1 MARGGKWVECTPGEE
16 LDPVEFVFTPQRVQY
31 FAEGVEDFHPWIMYD
46 IEDSPFGGPIIS
58 PTMSHITKLIAQ
70 QNYFTDCNVDSGF
83 TFRMHTQYTA
93 EHFDAIRVGE
103 KCTVKAKI
111 LDSYYKRGRHY
122 IDHEMII
129 YGEDG
134 RKCVRHTSKDVLSFI
149 KKKEDE

>member
-1 MARGGKWVECTPGEE
+1 MTRGGEFFEATPGEE

-58 PTMSHITKLIAQ
+58 PEMPDIVRGIAWE
-70 QNYFTDCNVDSGF
+70 NYFSEMP
-83 TFRMHTQYTA
+83 FRMHTHYTA

-103 KCTVKAKI
+103 KVTLKSRV
-111 LDSYYKRGRHY
+111 LDNYYKRGRRY
-122 IDHEMII
+122 IDFEFDV

-134 RKCVRHTSKDVLSFI
+134 RRCCRLMTKDVMTFT
-149 KKKEDE
+149 KGKEE